1 MIETEET
8 KSSHFFESNVP
19 SAQISVL
26 KKLKNSR
33 VSNLVRYSW
42 EPLDEVVQMIEEDLN
57 IPASSL
63 FRRGLGCLLITLES
77 GLIVGFADTPSEGSV
92 AVWVEQSENGE
103 KRIQDSVLDDEE
115 LYPIDALDESFS
127 EPLIHSL
134 VGEEIMSVNI
144 IRDTYLHETRG
155 VAGEVGI
162 ILKFKN
168 DSELIVSRNLCSNI
182 NDFDLILRDE
192 IDPEIV
198 GRLEEI
204 PV

>member
-8 KSSHFFESNVP
+8 KSSQFFESNVP

-33 VSNLVRYSW
+33 VRNLGRYSW
-42 EPLDEVVQMIEEDLN
+42 EPLNIVVQMIEEDLN
-57 IPASSL
+57 VPASSL

-77 GLIVGFADTPSEGSV
+77 GLIVGFADIPSEGSV
-92 AVWVEQSENGE
+92 SVWVEQSENGE
-103 KRIQDSVLDDEE
+103 KRIQYSVLDDDE
-115 LYPIDALDESFS
+115 LYPIDALDENFS
-127 EPLIHSL
+127 EPLVHSL
-134 VGEEIMSVNI
+134 VGEEILSVSI
-144 IRDTYLHETRG
+144 IRDTYLYETRG

-162 ILKFKN
+162 VLKFKN
-168 DSELIVSRNLCSNI
+168 DSELIISRNLCSNI
-182 NDFDLILRDE
+182 NDFDLIIRDE

-198 GRLEEI
+198 GQLEEI